1 MTTSHSTRPPAGG
14 SPWAA
19 GLSVFA
25 ASILMV
31 VGLFQFFEGLV
42 AVIDGDDFLI
52 RTSDYVFKFDSSV
65 WGWTHL
71 ILGILVALAGA
82 FIFTG
87 NIVARS
93 VGILI
98 ASLSALANFLWIPYY
113 PVWALV
119 VLALDIFVIWALSS
133 SNLGKETGL

>member
-42 AVIDGDDFLI
+42 AVVNGDEFLI
-52 RTSDYVFKFDSSV
+52 RTSDYVFKLDATA

-71 ILGILVALAGA
+71 ILGVVLFLAGLG
-82 FIFTG
+82 IFAG
-87 NIVARS
+87 NLFARS
-93 VGILI
+93 VGIL
-98 ASLSALANFLWIPYY
+98 AAGLSALANFLWIPYY
-113 PVWALV
+113 PIWAIV
-119 VLALDIFVIWALSS
+119 VLTLDVFVIWALSTS
-133 SNLGKETGL
+133 DLGKA

>member
-1 MTTSHSTRPPAGG
+1 MSATRSSRSPASP

-42 AVIDGDDFLI
+42 AVIDGDDFLV
-52 RTSDYVFKFDSSV
+52 RTPNYVFQFDASV

-71 ILGILVALAGA
+71 ILGLVLFLAGMG
-82 FIFTG
+82 IFAG
-87 NIVARS
+87 SLLARS
-93 VGILI
+93 VGIV
-98 ASLSALANFLWIPYY
+98 AAGLSAVANFLWIPYY
-113 PVWALV
+113 PVWAIV
-119 VLALDIFVIWALSS
+119 VLTLDVFVIWALSS
-133 SNLGKETGL
+133 SDLGKV

>member
-1 MTTSHSTRPPAGG
+1 MTTAHSSRQSAGG

-42 AVIDGDDFLI
+42 AVVNGDEFLI
-52 RTSDYVFKFDSSV
+52 RTSDYVFKLDATA

-71 ILGILVALAGA
+71 ILGIVLFLAGLG
-82 FIFTG
+82 IFAG
-87 NIVARS
+87 NLLARS
-93 VGILI
+93 VGIL
-98 ASLSALANFLWIPYY
+98 AAGLSAVANFLWIPYY
-113 PVWALV
+113 PIWAIV
-119 VLALDIFVIWALSS
+119 VLTLDVFVIWALSTS
-133 SNLGKETGL
+133 DLGKA